1 MFERIDKEADGEVYV
16 KEVTDFLRVLDDNL
30 EQSDEVLETN
40 QNDEHNK
47 KLVLKVNELFAH
59 YKREAS
65 KVLNFEEFTV
75 SRLKRNHQ
83 IQLAN
88 TFKGVDGCY

>member
-47 KLVLKVNELFAH
+47 
-59 YKREAS
+59 
-65 KVLNFEEFTV
+65 
-75 SRLKRNHQ
+75 
-83 IQLAN
+83 
-88 TFKGVDGCY
+88 